1 MSFVVDAIKSGKP
14 QWFRERIRLDSP
26 ITLTLPAAWGC
37 HADIVDL
44 FEQHFFRGPYE
55 QYHSRS
61 LFKKPEYFPLWEDAY
76 RHEKRAVI
84 KALNKQVP
92 IKDGYYRI
100 GGNMDNLFGLELPD
114 TDDIN
119 AFTYDLEL
127 PSTELVVDTV
137 VCFHRAPSE
146 EFVKTMGEQYWNA
159 TIWRLYSIVD
169 YEGKLVPL
177 YRVNTSAQAY
187 PDTGDIKTG
196 TMHRVARNPY
206 INDGSIV
213 RNGELRS
220 AETSELKHCHPEVFF
235 PEHDNLWA
243 ALQDV
248 YDTMTSRYDNH
259 WCPAD
264 AFDLAGSMEAGKLS
278 LQPVE
283 IATSISR
290 GNRLRKNLERVLTS
304 PQSAKVSWVTRL
316 VQRIGWTGF
325 VGGDRP
331 ADRTTIKVFC
341 KARS

>member
-26 ITLTLPAAWGC
+26 IVLKLPAAWGC
-37 HADIVDL
+37 HVEIVDL
-44 FEQHFFRGPYE
+44 IEQHLFRGPCE
-55 QYHSRS
+55 QYNFRS

-76 RHEKRAVI
+76 RHEKRAII
-84 KALNKQVP
+84 KEFTKKIS
-92 IKDGYYRI
+92 IKNGYRCV
-100 GGNMDNLFGLELPD
+100 GGEMDVFAGLEIPD
-114 TDDIN
+114 TDDVN
-119 AFTYDLEL
+119 AFVYDLEL
-127 PSTELVVDTV
+127 PSTELVVDTI
-137 VCFHRAPSE
+137 VCFQRSPSE
-146 EFVKTMGEQYWNA
+146 AFVKTTGEQYWNA

-177 YRVNTSAQAY
+177 YRVNSGVQAY
-187 PDTGDIKTG
+187 PDTDDIKTN

-206 INDGSIV
+206 IEDGSIV

-220 AETSELKHCHPEVFF
+220 VETPGRTHCHPEVFF

-248 YDTMTSRYDNH
+248 YDTMTGRYDNH

-264 AFDLAGSMEAGKLS
+264 GFDLSASLESAKLS
-278 LQPVE
+278 LKPVE
-283 IATSISR
+283 IGTSISR
-290 GNRLRKNLERVLTS
+290 GNRLRKNLERVLTT
-304 PQSAKVSWVTRL
+304 PQSAKLSWITRL
-316 VQRIGWTGF
+316 VRRIGWTGF

-331 ADRTTIKVFC
+331 SDRTTVKVFC